1 MEVTRETTGYEAI
14 LEIADTGE
22 KKQQRPQ
29 TFGNRNHIAVRFDL
43 VY

>member
-1 MEVTRETTGYEAI
+1 MEVTRETTGCEAV
-14 LEIADTGE
+14 LEIAETGE

-29 TFGNRNHIAVRFDL
+29 TFGKRNHITVRFDL